1 MRRKHLNRN
10 FTKPEAIGPIV
21 FFPSSFERMVATLK
35 ISPKEYRSSPKL
47 KEWVRRNKDH
57 KYVPTELLQVF
68 GFQVDGQETFANLKT
83 LLNAV

>member
-1 MRRKHLNRN
+1 MRRKHLNRS

-21 FFPSSFERMVATLK
+21 FFPSSFERMIATLK

-57 KYVPTELLQVF
+57 KYVHTELLQVF
-68 GFQVDGQETFANLKT
+68 GFQVDT
-83 LLNAV
+83 

>member
-1 MRRKHLNRN
+1 MAPMPSPTGAEVRHAAETFKPQFYKARSNRAN
-10 FTKPEAIGPIV
+10 C

-68 GFQVDGQETFANLKT
+68 GFQVDT
-83 LLNAV
+83 